1 MEIQMKKQM
10 KHRKLGSLSVSEIG
24 YGAMG
29 LSHGY
34 GPTPSH
40 EESIR
45 LLRKCYEEGCD
56 FFDTAEGYGQGENE
70 KLVGEALEPIRNKVI
85 IATKFI
91 CFGSE
96 HPNLL
101 KEIEDK
107 LDNSLK
113 NLKTNYVDLYYLHR
127 VNKDIPIEDIA
138 KVMGELI
145 KKGKIKGWGMS
156 QVNSEQIRK
165 AHAITPLTAIQNE
178 YSIMERMFEKN
189 VIPTCKELGI
199 GFVPFS
205 PMASGFLSG
214 KYNKDT
220 VYKGDDV
227 RLAITRFDK
236 DNVVKN
242 QLLLDTLKK
251 VADNKKCTLAQIS
264 LAWILRKGD
273 FIVPIPGMR
282 TDERIIENFGAAN
295 VQLSDD
301 EFNEIEKLLAQIP
314 IHGNRT
320 DEAIIAMGHV
330 KSIPVQVEK

>member
-1 MEIQMKKQM
+1 MKKQM

-113 NLKTNYVDLYYLHR
+113 NL
-127 VNKDIPIEDIA
+127 
-138 KVMGELI
+138 
-145 KKGKIKGWGMS
+145 S
-156 QVNSEQIRK
+156 
-165 AHAITPLTAIQNE
+165 
-178 YSIMERMFEKN
+178 
-189 VIPTCKELGI
+189 
-199 GFVPFS
+199 
-205 PMASGFLSG
+205 
-214 KYNKDT
+214 
-220 VYKGDDV
+220 
-227 RLAITRFDK
+227 RF
-236 DNVVKN
+236 
-242 QLLLDTLKK
+242 
-251 VADNKKCTLAQIS
+251 
-264 LAWILRKGD
+264 ILFTSSK
-273 FIVPIPGMR
+273 
-282 TDERIIENFGAAN
+282 
-295 VQLSDD
+295 
-301 EFNEIEKLLAQIP
+301 
-314 IHGNRT
+314 
-320 DEAIIAMGHV
+320 
-330 KSIPVQVEK
+330 